1 MKKKLL
7 QRNIGDHT
15 CIAYLYSE
23 NKIVCTVDGET
34 IDLGIKLAT
43 RELNVDRTLAIECI
57 LKAAYQNKI
66 ANDTLSKMNISEDSN
81 KQIMNETLTY
91 LMAHEKVGTTPDKEK
106 LANALQ
112 NMITVSSS
120 AVDGGHIVYFITED
134 IAGKLNKID
143 IMYERVNADINE
155 EESILIDAYHSA
167 TIEGAMTTVENV
179 VKAFSNPTEED
190 EMMVVNTVKAL
201 KEVYSQGINEDN
213 IRKIWEITVDGVC
226 GNTSVMGEKYRNGQV
241 YIGGVCMPVHTP
253 PDYRKVP
260 YLMDE
265 LFKYIENSR
274 DNIWVKASVAQFLFV
289 FIHPFCDGNGRV
301 GRMITQHVLNSSGKN
316 KIRTVEISKSINENL
331 SSYYKALRESEDVY
345 GGKQKF
351 MGITPFI
358 DYMLDSILRALV
370 DASARSRKMSS
381 IQSVILKKMK
391 KHGAGTEIT
400 VKKAMEITKAGYGP
414 TLKGLNE
421 LCIIGYLEKRTEHG
435 KNIYRLK

>member
-1 MKKKLL
+1 MV
-7 QRNIGDHT
+7 
-15 CIAYLYSE
+15 Y
-23 NKIVCTVDGET
+23 
-34 IDLGIKLAT
+34 
-43 RELNVDRTLAIECI
+43 
-57 LKAAYQNKI
+57 
-66 ANDTLSKMNISEDSN
+66 
-81 KQIMNETLTY
+81 
-91 LMAHEKVGTTPDKEK
+91 EKVGKTPDKEK

-112 NMITVSSS
+112 NMIKVSSS
-120 AVDGGHIVYFITED
+120 AVADGHIVYFMNEE

-143 IMYERVNADINE
+143 IMYERVNADTNE

-179 VKAFSNPTEED
+179 VKAFNNPTEED

-201 KEVYSQGINEDN
+201 REVYLQGINEDN

-241 YIGGVCMPVHTP
+241 YIGGVCTAAHTP

-274 DNIWVKASVAQFLFV
+274 DNIWIKASVAQFLFV

-331 SSYYKALRESEDVY
+331 GGYYKALRESEDVY

-351 MGITPFI
+351 MDITPFI

-421 LCIIGYLEKRTEHG
+421 LCIIGYIEKRTEHG

>member
-43 RELNVDRTLAIECI
+43 RELNGDCTLAIECI

-91 LMAHEKVGTTPDKEK
+91 LMVHEKVGTTPDKEK

-120 AVDGGHIVYFITED
+120 AVADGHIVYFMNED

-143 IMYERVNADINE
+143 IMYERVNTDINE

-179 VKAFSNPTEED
+179 VKAFSNPTGKD
-190 EMMVVNTVKAL
+190 ERMVVNTVKAL
-201 KEVYSQGINEDN
+201 RVVYSHGINEDN
-213 IRKIWEITVDGVC
+213 IRRIWEIAVDGVC
-226 GNTSVMGEKYRNGQV
+226 ENTTVMGSKYRNGQV
-241 YIGGVCMPVHTP
+241 YIGSVDRVIHTP
-253 PDYRKVP
+253 PEYKKVP
-260 YLMDE
+260 YMMHE

-274 DNIWVKASVAQFLFV
+274 DNIWIKASVAQFLFV

-301 GRMITQHVLNSSGKN
+301 GRMITQHVLNDGGKN
-316 KIRTVEISKSINENL
+316 KIKAVEISKSINENL
-331 SSYYKALRESEDVY
+331 GGYYKSLRESEEIY

-351 MGITPFI
+351 MDITPFI

-370 DASARSRKMSS
+370 DASARSRKINN
-381 IQSVILKKMK
+381 IQSAILRKMK
-391 KHGAGTEIT
+391 KHGAGAEIT
-400 VKKAMEITKAGYGP
+400 VKKAMAITKAGYGP

-421 LCIIGYLEKRTEHG
+421 LCIIGYIEKRTEHG